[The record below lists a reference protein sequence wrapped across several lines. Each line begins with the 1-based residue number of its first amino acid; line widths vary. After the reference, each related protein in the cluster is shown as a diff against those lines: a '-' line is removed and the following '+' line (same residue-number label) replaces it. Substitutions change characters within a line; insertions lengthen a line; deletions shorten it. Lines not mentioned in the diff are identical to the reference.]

1 MKSNSDGLMIDG
13 IVGYIDRDNI
23 DTDQIIPTEYL
34 KSIKKF
40 GFEDY
45 LFDGWRYHDDGRLG
59 IKKEERE
66 INEDFILNK
75 TPFNESK
82 ILLARDNF
90 GCGSS
95 REHAVWALRD
105 FGIKAV
111 IASSFGDISSNVGL
125 LVGSGLKK
133 NPMTCAHQ
141 ILDELN
147 KNDLKNIK
155 SITVT
160 KPGFINFFIE
170 DSFYQNYIGTINSL
184 KSKFGRSSIGKG
196 KKANVEFVSA
206 NPTGPLTVGHGR
218 NAVIGDTVSNILVWN
233 GFDVTREFTQKIW
246 QDCSSHKF
254 LYVLSKNI

>member
-45 LFDGWRYHDDGRLG
+45 LFDGWRYHDDGRSG
-59 IKKEERE
+59 VKKEERE

-75 TPFNESK
+75 APFNESK

-111 IASSFGDISSNVGL
+111 IASSFGDIFYNNCFKNGVLPIHLQKDQIEELFQTIKDEILELSVDLHKRIITICDKEVSFDLEDHLIDRIIYGL
-125 LVGSGLKK
+125 DDV
-133 NPMTCAHQ
+133 
-141 ILDELN
+141 D
-147 KNDLKNIK
+147 
-155 SITVT
+155 IT
-160 KPGFINFFIE
+160 
-170 DSFYQNYIGTINSL
+170 L
-184 KSKFGRSSIGKG
+184 KSKDKIFNFEKNRK
-196 KKANVEFVSA
+196 E
-206 NPTGPLTVGHGR
+206 
-218 NAVIGDTVSNILVWN
+218 
-233 GFDVTREFTQKIW
+233 TRPWIFINE
-246 QDCSSHKF
+246 
-254 LYVLSKNI
+254 